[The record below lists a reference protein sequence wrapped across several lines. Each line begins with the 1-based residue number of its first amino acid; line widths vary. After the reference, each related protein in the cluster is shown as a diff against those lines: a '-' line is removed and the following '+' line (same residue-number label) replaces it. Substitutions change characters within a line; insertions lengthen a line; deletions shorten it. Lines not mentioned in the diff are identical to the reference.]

1 MSLVTVFGG
10 SGFIGR
16 HLVQRL
22 TASGASVRVAVRDPI
37 NASFL
42 KPMGDVGQVTP
53 IYVDVHDD
61 SSVANALAG
70 SDAVVNLIGIL
81 YEHETQQFDA
91 IHRDA
96 ATRIARAAKAT
107 GANRL
112 VHMSALG
119 ASETSQS
126 RYAQSKAAGETAV
139 RDVCPDAVILRP
151 SVVFGPHDNFFNL
164 FASLA
169 RLSPVLPV
177 FGCPLP
183 SFKDGGV
190 DIYGDGGVKF
200 QPVYAGDV
208 AAALMKGVTD
218 PSTNG
223 QTYELGGPTVYSFL
237 SLMELILTTTDR
249 QCLLAPTPYFVASL
263 QAFFL
268 QFLPRPPLTPDQ
280 VTLLRSDNVVS
291 GAMPTLLDLG
301 IEANSAEVI
310 LPTYLDKYRRGGRFH
325 KTTAI

>member
-1 MSLVTVFGG
+1 MALVTVFGG

-22 TASGASVRVAVRDPI
+22 AASGASVRVAVRDPI
-37 NASFL
+37 DANFL
-42 KPMGDVGQVTP
+42 KPMGNVGQVTP

-61 SSVANALAG
+61 ASVAGALAG

-81 YEHETQQFDA
+81 YERGTQRFDT

-96 ATRIARAAKAT
+96 AARIAREAKSA
-107 GANRL
+107 GAGRL
-112 VHMSALG
+112 LHMSALG
-119 ASETSQS
+119 ASATSQS
-126 RYAQSKAAGETAV
+126 RYAWSKAVGEIAV
-139 RDVCPDAVILRP
+139 REAFPDAVILRP

-183 SFKDGGV
+183 SFKNGV
-190 DIYGDGGVKF
+190 ADIYGDGGVKF
-200 QPVYAGDV
+200 QPIYAGDV
-208 AAALMKGVTD
+208 AEALMKCIAD
-218 PSTNG
+218 PATNG
-223 QTYELGGPTVYSFL
+223 QTFELGGPTVYSFKA
-237 SLMELILTTTDR
+237 LMELILAVTDR
-249 QCLLAPTPYFVASL
+249 RCLLAPTPYFIASL
-263 QAFFL
+263 KAFFL
-268 QFLPRPPLTPDQ
+268 QFMPKPLLTPDQ

-291 GAMPTLLDLG
+291 GATPTLADLG
-301 IEANSAEVI
+301 INATAAEVI

-325 KTTAI
+325 KTQAI

>member
-22 TASGASVRVAVRDPI
+22 AASGASVRVAVRDPI
-37 NASFL
+37 GANFL

-61 SSVANALAG
+61 ASVANALAG

-81 YEHETQQFDA
+81 YERGSQRFDA

-96 ATRIARAAKAT
+96 AARIAREAKSA
-107 GANRL
+107 GAERL

-119 ASETSQS
+119 ASTTSQS
-126 RYAQSKAAGETAV
+126 RYAWSKAAGEIAV
-139 RDVCPDAVILRP
+139 REAFPNAVIVRP

-164 FASLA
+164 FAALA

-177 FGCPLP
+177 FGCPFP
-183 SFKDGGV
+183 SFKDGAV

-208 AAALMKGVTD
+208 ADALMKGVTT
-218 PSTNG
+218 PATAG
-223 QTYELGGPTVYSFL
+223 QTYELGGPTIYSFKA
-237 SLMELILTTTDR
+237 LMELILEATDR
-249 QCLLAPTPYFVASL
+249 RCFLAPTPYFAASM

-268 QFLPRPPLTPDQ
+268 QFMPKPLLTPDQ

-291 GAMPTLLDLG
+291 GTTPTLADLE
-301 IEANSAEVI
+301 INATAAEVI
-310 LPTYLDKYRRGGRFH
+310 LPTYLDKFRRGGRFH
-325 KTTAI
+325 KTQTI

>member
-22 TASGASVRVAVRDPI
+22 AASGVSVRVAVRDPI

-53 IYVDVHDD
+53 IYVDVHDE
-61 SSVANALAG
+61 SSVASALAG

-81 YEHETQQFDA
+81 YERGTQRFDT

-96 ATRIARAAKAT
+96 AARIARAAKAA
-107 GANRL
+107 GADRL

-126 RYAQSKAAGETAV
+126 RYAWSKAAGETAV
-139 RDVCPDAVILRP
+139 RDAYPNAVILRP

-164 FASLA
+164 FAALA

-177 FGCPLP
+177 FGCPPP
-183 SFKDGGV
+183 SFKDGAI

-208 AAALMKGVTD
+208 ADALMKGVSD
-218 PSTNG
+218 ASTNG
-223 QTYELGGPTVYSFL
+223 QTYELGGPTVYSYQA
-237 SLMELILTTTDR
+237 LMNLILTATDR
-249 QCLLAPTPYFVASL
+249 RCLLAPTPYFVASL

-268 QFLPRPPLTPDQ
+268 QFLPKPLLTPDQ

-291 GAMPTLLDLG
+291 GKTPTLADLG
-301 IEANSAEVI
+301 IAANSAEVI

-325 KTTAI
+325 KAQAI